1 MKRIY
6 PEVNLG
12 GGICIF
18 DGDICH
24 DLAHYWMV
32 ALNLIN

>member
-24 DLAHYWMV
+24 DLAHVSQY
-32 ALNLIN
+32 